1 MNSNGKLELMVSEST
16 FMYFQKPFE
25 NLNLTLFKFD
35 IVENI
40 NFEILYAYSYDKK
53 SWSRFVSKPEDKIID
68 TKFPLYVCIWFRRII
83 LTDTNYPKTLH
94 PYIFEKGKPSN
105 VTRVKNIDIPNA
117 NSEGQKLPIFSCKS
131 IKYDIKDVLEC
142 DVRFEEYFNLIDEL
156 PRWNLYDN
164 QTIAI
169 KRWLSQCNSIT
180 EQYGHTVI
188 WFKTTPISKVSNIS
202 GIPGHDS
209 IKIYREDYKQSGIH
223 GTHVQFANHVIRDI
237 IDIKKLHIML
247 PNNEIP
253 QDRNIFSEWDMALQ
267 DEIIIHVIREK
278 FEQAFGISSVP
289 EEKDFLYFPM
299 INKLFRVSTMQPKNG
314 FMGVIGWYE
323 VFLTKYEEDDTVV
336 NSKANQNTTYNKTF
350 EKYAINK
357 DLKDSISGIPEMFE
371 GLEHIDNLN
380 VYDSKVLEAQDNLW
394 DEFSEMKEDTVLDNL
409 GKSISD
415 IQEQRKVTEDYSN
428 RLEDTTFYVSLKET
442 EKLREFY
449 HKRLN
454 IVSVSLDGSQLPEFA
469 LNMYDC
475 SKVESHTVAL
485 QYSIS
490 ELLSE
495 RNKSIQKSFDF
506 SFGFV
511 LTGVAPNIEIFKLV
525 LNDGMSVTFKTRRNQ
540 MFLEDSR
547 ILDEKY
553 DPESNINICLLDNEK
568 FERNELYK
576 IQVSYQIEKHLY
588 VIKVYKLEGRTEKL
602 IDSNIVKLSHA
613 VRVEINQLRINKIQL
628 FGGNFLINNIQL
640 YIDGSSLLDDKCLPL
655 LKTYKF

>member
-1 MNSNGKLELMVSEST
+1 MNSKEQRLELMISEST

-25 NLNLTLFKFD
+25 NLNLTLFEFD

-53 SWSRFVSKPEDKIID
+53 SWSRFVSKPEDYIID
-68 TKFPLYVCIWFRRII
+68 TKFPLYVCIWLRRII
-83 LTDTNYPKTLH
+83 LTDTNYPETLH
-94 PYIFEKGKPSN
+94 PYLLNNGKPSGYSAQIN
-105 VTRVKNIDIPNA
+105 ATRVKNVDIPNA
-117 NSEGQKLPIFSCKS
+117 NSEGQKLPTFSCKS
-131 IKYDIKDVLEC
+131 IKYNNKEVLEC
-142 DVRFEEYFNLIDEL
+142 DVRFEEYFNIIDEF

-169 KRWLSQCNSIT
+169 KRWLAQCNSIA

-188 WFKTTPISKVSNIS
+188 WFKTTPVSKE
-202 GIPGHDS
+202 PGHDS
-209 IKIYREDYKQSGIH
+209 VKIYREDYKQSGIH
-223 GTHVQFANHVIRDI
+223 GTHVQLANHVIRDI
-237 IDIKKLHIML
+237 TDIKKLHVML

-267 DEIIIHVIREK
+267 DEIIMHVVREK
-278 FEQAFGISSVP
+278 FEQAFGIGSVP

-323 VFLTKYEEDDTVV
+323 VFLSKYEEDDTVV
-336 NSKANQNTTYNKTF
+336 NSKANQVTTDRKTF
-350 EKYAINK
+350 EKYVINK

-371 GLEHIDNLN
+371 GLEQADNVNNID

-394 DEFSEMKEDTVLDNL
+394 DEFSEMKKDVVLNNL
-409 GKSISD
+409 GESTAD

-454 IVSVSLDGSQLPEFA
+454 IVSVTPNSHLPEFA

-485 QYSIS
+485 QYAIR
-490 ELLSE
+490 ELLPKRSE
-495 RNKSIQKSFDF
+495 KSIQKSFDF

-511 LTGVAPNIEIFKLV
+511 ITGVAPNIEIFKLA
-525 LNDGMSVTFKTRRNQ
+525 LNDGNSVIFKTRRNQ

-547 ILDEKY
+547 VLDV
-553 DPESNINICLLDNEK
+553 NTNICLLDNEK

-576 IQVSYQIEKHLY
+576 IQVSYQLEKQLY
-588 VIKVYKLEGRTEKL
+588 VIKVYRLEGRTEKL
-602 IDSNIVKLSHA
+602 LDSNV
-613 VRVEINQLRINKIQL
+613 VRVEINPKNQEQLRMDKIQL
-628 FGGNFLINNIQL
+628 FGGNFLINNVQI